1 MTIAESSLTLQEQP
15 STYRTRKL
23 PPSIQLLEEEIFR
36 LREAMERTYDE
47 EDTFQ
52 SEIVIEMSR
61 RLDIKINE
69 YMNYYRFKWN
79 SLK

>member
-1 MTIAESSLTLQEQP
+1 
-15 STYRTRKL
+15 
-23 PPSIQLLEEEIFR
+23 
-36 LREAMERTYDE
+36 MERTYGE

-52 SEIVIEMSR
+52 SEIVIEMSKK
-61 RLDIKINE
+61 LDIKINE